1 MKTEI
6 RPEVRPEIRPE
17 IRLATPDDLPTLHPM
32 SQRLAA
38 HLGDTPRTI
47 ETLHRDAF
55 ILPGTRALVAR
66 AGTQTVGY
74 LLMRLTRDPITWA
87 SGYEITD
94 LFVTAP
100 HRNCGIGRR
109 LIGAAR
115 LLAEAEGR
123 ATLTITPTMAALT
136 ANLGAARAL
145 PLALA

>member
-1 MKTEI
+1 MT
-6 RPEVRPEIRPE
+6 PEIRSE
-17 IRLATPDDLPTLHPM
+17 LRLATPDDLIVLHAM

-38 HLGDTPRTI
+38 HLGEPPRDI
-47 ETLHRDAF
+47 ETFHRDAF

-66 AGTQTVGY
+66 HAGAPVGY
-74 LLMRLTRDPITWA
+74 ILMRLTRDPINWA

-94 LFVTAP
+94 LFVAAP
-100 HRNCGIGRR
+100 HRNRGLGRR

-123 ATLTITPTMAALT
+123 ATLTITPAMVALT
-136 ANLGAARAL
+136 GGMGAARAL

>member
-1 MKTEI
+1 MK
-6 RPEVRPEIRPE
+6 PEIRH
-17 IRLATPDDLPTLHPM
+17 ATPDDLPALHAM

-38 HLGDTPRTI
+38 HVGDSPRDI
-47 ETLHRDAF
+47 ETLYRDAF

-66 AGTQTVGY
+66 IGGETVGY
-74 LLMRLTRDPITWA
+74 TLLRLTRDPITWA

-94 LFVTAP
+94 LFVAAP
-100 HRNCGIGRR
+100 HRDRGLGRR

-123 ATLTITPTMAALT
+123 ATLTITPAMAALT
-136 ANLGAARAL
+136 GRLGAARAL

>member
-1 MKTEI
+1 MNT
-6 RPEVRPEIRPE
+6 EIRPE
-17 IRLATPDDLPTLHPM
+17 IRLATPDDLPKLHPM

-38 HLGDTPRTI
+38 HLGQAPRDM

-66 AGTQTVGY
+66 MGAEPVGY
-74 LLMRLTRDPITWA
+74 ILLRLTRDPITWA

-100 HRNCGIGRR
+100 HRNRGLGRR

-123 ATLTITPTMAALT
+123 ATLAITPGMAALIG
-136 ANLGAARAL
+136 NMGAARAL

>member
-1 MKTEI
+1 MKT
-6 RPEVRPEIRPE
+6 E
-17 IRLATPDDLPTLHPM
+17 IRLATPDDLPALHPM
-32 SQRLAA
+32 SQHLAA
-38 HLGDTPRTI
+38 HLGEAPRDL

-66 AGTQTVGY
+66 QAGETVGY
-74 LLMRLTRDPITWA
+74 ILMRLTRDPITWA

-94 LFVTAP
+94 LFVAPP
-100 HRNCGIGRR
+100 HRHRGIGRR

-123 ATLTITPTMAALT
+123 ASLTITPTMAALT
-136 ANLGAARAL
+136 GGMGAARAL

>member
-1 MKTEI
+1 MKT
-6 RPEVRPEIRPE
+6 E
-17 IRLATPDDLPTLHPM
+17 IRLATPDDLPALHPM

-38 HLGDTPRTI
+38 HLGDAPRDL

-66 AGTQTVGY
+66 SAGETVGY
-74 LLMRLTRDPITWA
+74 VLMRLTRDPITWA

-94 LFVTAP
+94 LFVAAP
-100 HRNCGIGRR
+100 HRNRGIGRR
-109 LIGAAR
+109 LVGAAR

-123 ATLTITPTMAALT
+123 ATLTITPGMAALT
-136 ANLGAARAL
+136 THLGAARAL

>member
-1 MKTEI
+1 MK
-6 RPEVRPEIRPE
+6 PEIRPE

-38 HLGDTPRTI
+38 HLGEAPRDM
-47 ETLHRDAF
+47 ESFRRDAF

-66 AGTQTVGY
+66 IAGETVGY
-74 LLMRLTRDPITWA
+74 TLLRLTRDPISWRM
-87 SGYEITD
+87 GYEITD
-94 LFVTAP
+94 LFVAAP
-100 HRNCGIGRR
+100 HRNRGLGRR

-123 ATLTITPTMAALT
+123 ATLTISRPMAALT
-136 ANLGAARAL
+136 TTLGAARAL

>member
-1 MKTEI
+1 MKT
-6 RPEVRPEIRPE
+6 E
-17 IRLATPDDLPTLHPM
+17 IRLATPDDLPALHPM
-32 SQRLAA
+32 SQHLAA
-38 HLGDTPRTI
+38 HLGDAPRDM

-66 AGTQTVGY
+66 QDGDTVGY
-74 LLMRLTRDPITWA
+74 VLMRLTRDPITWA

-94 LFVTAP
+94 LFVAAP
-100 HRNCGIGRR
+100 HRRRGIGRR

-123 ATLTITPTMAALT
+123 ATLTITPGMAALT
-136 ANLGAARAL
+136 GTMGAARAL

>member
-1 MKTEI
+1 MKT
-6 RPEVRPEIRPE
+6 EVRPEIRH
-17 IRLATPDDLPTLHPM
+17 ATPDDLPTLHPM
-32 SQRLAA
+32 SQHLAA
-38 HLGDTPRTI
+38 HLGDAPRDI

-66 AGTQTVGY
+66 TGGETVGY
-74 LLMRLTRDPITWA
+74 ILMRLTRDPISWA

-94 LFVTAP
+94 LFVSAP
-100 HRNCGIGRR
+100 HRNRGIGRR

-123 ATLTITPTMAALT
+123 ASLTITPTMAALT
-136 ANLGAARAL
+136 GQLGAARAL

>member
-6 RPEVRPEIRPE
+6 RPEIRH
-17 IRLATPDDLPTLHPM
+17 ATPDDLPALHAL
-32 SQRLAA
+32 SLHLAA
-38 HLGDTPRTI
+38 HLGDAPRDI

-66 AGTQTVGY
+66 RAGETLGY
-74 LLMRLTRDPITWA
+74 VLMRLTRDPITWA

-94 LFVTAP
+94 LFVTPP
-100 HRNCGIGRR
+100 HRNRGLGRR

-123 ATLTITPTMAALT
+123 ASLSITRDMAALT
-136 ANLGAARAL
+136 GTLGAARAL

>member
-6 RPEVRPEIRPE
+6 RH
-17 IRLATPDDLPTLHPM
+17 ATIDDLPTLHQM
-32 SQRLAA
+32 SQHLAA
-38 HLGDTPRTI
+38 HLGDAPRDI
-47 ETLHRDAF
+47 ETFHRDAF

-66 AGTQTVGY
+66 SGTDPVGY
-74 LLMRLTRDPITWA
+74 ILLRLTRDPITWT

-94 LFVTAP
+94 LFVAAP
-100 HRNCGIGRR
+100 HRRRGIGRR

-123 ATLTITPTMAALT
+123 ASLTITPTMAALT
-136 ANLGAARAL
+136 GTMGAARAL

>member
-6 RPEVRPEIRPE
+6 RAE
-17 IRLATPDDLPTLHPM
+17 IRLATPDDLPALHPM
-32 SQRLAA
+32 SQRLSA
-38 HLGDTPRTI
+38 HLGDCPRDL

-66 AGTQTVGY
+66 RDGATVGY
-74 LLMRLTRDPITWA
+74 VLMRLTRNPITWTA
-87 SGYEITD
+87 GYEITE
-94 LFVTAP
+94 LFVSQP
-100 HRNCGIGRR
+100 HRRHGIGRR

-123 ATLTITPTMAALT
+123 ATLSISPTMAALT
-136 ANLGAARAL
+136 GNMGAARAL

>member
-1 MKTEI
+1 MKT
-6 RPEVRPEIRPE
+6 E
-17 IRLATPDDLPTLHPM
+17 IRLATPDDLPALHPM
-32 SQRLAA
+32 SQHLAA
-38 HLGDTPRTI
+38 HLGDAPRDM

-66 AGTQTVGY
+66 QGGETVGY
-74 LLMRLTRDPITWA
+74 VLMRLTRDPITWA

-94 LFVTAP
+94 LFVAAP
-100 HRNCGIGRR
+100 HRRRGIGRR

-123 ATLTITPTMAALT
+123 ATLTITPGMAALT
-136 ANLGAARAL
+136 GSMGAARAL

>member
-1 MKTEI
+1 MNT
-6 RPEVRPEIRPE
+6 EIRPE
-17 IRLATPDDLPTLHPM
+17 IRLATPDDLPALHPM

-38 HLGDTPRTI
+38 HLGEAPRDI

-66 AGTQTVGY
+66 AGTETLGY
-74 LLMRLTRDPITWA
+74 ILLRLTRDPITWA

-94 LFVTAP
+94 LFVASP
-100 HRNCGIGRR
+100 HRNRGLGRR

-115 LLAEAEGR
+115 LLAQAEGR
-123 ATLTITPTMAALT
+123 ATLTITLGMAALT
-136 ANLGAARAL
+136 TTLGAARAL